1 MCPIVSLAAKET
13 MREGTEIKFHLQN
26 DHKKKM
32 WLERKMELKQNRN
45 DKKIGFSRTSINR
58 TSIYV
63 QSLQHRVLKV
73 TFYN

>member
-45 DKKIGFSRTSINR
+45 DKKNR
-58 TSIYV
+58 I
-63 QSLQHRVLKV
+63 LQNFHKQDIHICPKPSTQGTKGDIL
-73 TFYN
+73 